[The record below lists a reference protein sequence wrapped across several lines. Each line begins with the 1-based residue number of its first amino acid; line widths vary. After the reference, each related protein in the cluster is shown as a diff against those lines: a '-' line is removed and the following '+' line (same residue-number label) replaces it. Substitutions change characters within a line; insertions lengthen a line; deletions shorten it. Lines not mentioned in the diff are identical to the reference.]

1 MYFTSNDYI
10 LYIIFNLIKKLYIF
24 YLYVLF
30 YDILFEMVLTD
41 ILKRKII

>member
-1 MYFTSNDYI
+1 MDFTSNDYI

-30 YDILFEMVLTD
+30 YDILFEKVLTN